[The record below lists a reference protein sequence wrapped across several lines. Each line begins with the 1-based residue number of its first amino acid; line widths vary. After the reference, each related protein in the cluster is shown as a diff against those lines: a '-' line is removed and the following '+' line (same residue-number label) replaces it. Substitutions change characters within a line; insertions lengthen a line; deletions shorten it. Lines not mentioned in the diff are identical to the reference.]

1 MKIYIQVLLI
11 MGCIS
16 LNAQNSISGTIID
29 TNNTP
34 LYGVEVYSTLLHK
47 GTTTD
52 SQGNFSLKDI
62 PTGNIDLT
70 FRSLG
75 YKTVQKKISTTNQ
88 NDHLQVILEE
98 SSFQIDEI
106 IVATPFNKLQ
116 SENVMKVERLTA
128 KSLQKS
134 GATTL
139 VEGISQIA
147 GVTQISTGSSIGK
160 PVIRGL
166 SGNRVLV
173 YTQGI
178 RLENQQFGD
187 EHGLGINEAGISS
200 IEVIK
205 GPASL
210 LYGSDAL
217 GGVLYLNPEKY
228 AFANQSEFSTNNR
241 FFSNT
246 LGVNTSV
253 AAKLTKEN
261 WKFLARGTRSSHAD
275 YSVPKGQRV
284 TNTRFQEVDFKSGIG
299 FSKNKFSTDLR
310 YNYNRSKLGI
320 PEGISEQSTNRNLLT
335 PYQQIV
341 NHIVSLHNHVF
352 FKDSKLDIDFGYT
365 DNMRKEFEEEG
376 QDAALDMKLRTLS
389 YHLKYHFPKIGNIE
403 LLSGIQ
409 GLRQTNRNY
418 GEELLIPNADVNDFG
433 IFTTGNYT
441 WNTNTIQAGIRFDNR
456 NITTDRHEVMH
467 DDEVHVFAPIQNS
480 YENLTSSLGFKT
492 NLSNNTVLRI
502 NLASGFRAPNLAE
515 LTSNGVHHGT
525 NRFEVGNENLK
536 NEKNRQIDVSLAY
549 KSDHFEWFVNGF
561 HNNINNYIFLAPTGE
576 VEDESPVYTY
586 VQEDANLY
594 GGEIGFHLHP
604 HPADWL
610 HLESNFETVI
620 GKQKSGVY
628 LPLIPANSWTN
639 TFRAELAQTNWVNNA
654 YGAISLQTVFSQE
667 NNSNFE
673 TSTPRYDLLNL
684 SFGGDFNIQKIQF
697 NSSIA
702 INNILNTSYIS
713 HLSRLKIDEIQNQG
727 RNFVLSVNINF

>member
-147 GVTQISTGSSIGK
+147 GVSQISTGSSIGK

-228 AFANQSEFSTNNR
+228 AFCKSIRVLNQ
-241 FFSNT
+241 
-246 LGVNTSV
+246 
-253 AAKLTKEN
+253 
-261 WKFLARGTRSSHAD
+261 
-275 YSVPKGQRV
+275 
-284 TNTRFQEVDFKSGIG
+284 
-299 FSKNKFSTDLR
+299 
-310 YNYNRSKLGI
+310 
-320 PEGISEQSTNRNLLT
+320 
-335 PYQQIV
+335 
-341 NHIVSLHNHVF
+341 
-352 FKDSKLDIDFGYT
+352 
-365 DNMRKEFEEEG
+365 
-376 QDAALDMKLRTLS
+376 
-389 YHLKYHFPKIGNIE
+389 
-403 LLSGIQ
+403 
-409 GLRQTNRNY
+409 
-418 GEELLIPNADVNDFG
+418 
-433 IFTTGNYT
+433 
-441 WNTNTIQAGIRFDNR
+441 
-456 NITTDRHEVMH
+456 
-467 DDEVHVFAPIQNS
+467 
-480 YENLTSSLGFKT
+480 
-492 NLSNNTVLRI
+492 
-502 NLASGFRAPNLAE
+502 
-515 LTSNGVHHGT
+515 
-525 NRFEVGNENLK
+525 
-536 NEKNRQIDVSLAY
+536 
-549 KSDHFEWFVNGF
+549 
-561 HNNINNYIFLAPTGE
+561 
-576 VEDESPVYTY
+576 
-586 VQEDANLY
+586 
-594 GGEIGFHLHP
+594 
-604 HPADWL
+604 
-610 HLESNFETVI
+610 
-620 GKQKSGVY
+620 
-628 LPLIPANSWTN
+628 
-639 TFRAELAQTNWVNNA
+639 
-654 YGAISLQTVFSQE
+654 
-667 NNSNFE
+667 
-673 TSTPRYDLLNL
+673 
-684 SFGGDFNIQKIQF
+684 
-697 NSSIA
+697 
-702 INNILNTSYIS
+702 
-713 HLSRLKIDEIQNQG
+713 
-727 RNFVLSVNINF
+727 